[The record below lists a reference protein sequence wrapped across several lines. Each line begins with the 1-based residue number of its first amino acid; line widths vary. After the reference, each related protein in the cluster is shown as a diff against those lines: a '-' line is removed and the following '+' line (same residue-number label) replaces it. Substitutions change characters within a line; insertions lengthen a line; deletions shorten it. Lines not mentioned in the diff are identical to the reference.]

1 MVKLYLISNYHDVSW
16 GSRAANKLKGISFV
30 KKYRLISLL
39 LLIVWILFNGLI
51 IFLIAFFLYNLEFLL
66 ALGVLVLIWIGV
78 RSI

>member
-16 GSRAANKLKGISFV
+16 GSRATNKLKGISFV